1 MGTERRIAASGLR
14 RRGLKTEGEMATATG
29 RREGAGWLAFAGV
42 MLLIVGLLDVING
55 LWALDHSDTRSTA
68 LLYADKLGGWG
79 WFYLILGIILVL
91 TGIGVFYRS
100 QLARWVGIIAASV
113 AIVGNMLWVF
123 FAPGVVIIHILLASL
138 VVYALVVYG
147 EPETV

>member
-1 MGTERRIAASGLR
+1 
-14 RRGLKTEGEMATATG
+14 MATAQ
-29 RREGAGWLAFAGV
+29 RERAGSGWIAFAGV
-42 MLLIVGLLDVING
+42 MLLVVGLLDIIDG
-55 LWALDHSDTRSTA
+55 LWALDHSDTKSSA

-91 TGIGVFYRS
+91 AGIGVFYRS
-100 QLARWVGIIAASV
+100 QVARWIGIILASV
-113 AIVGNMLWVF
+113 AIVSNMLWVF

-147 EPETV
+147 DRDLDYS